1 MATAWQKIPRAF
13 ARMISRDCDG
23 LESRIVWWML
33 GRVQVRYSRGKVRI
47 PGETT
52 IRQTVKGEIV
62 TSSAVIGRDLGASDR
77 SVRRRLKTLDRFSW
91 MRVRG
96 SRGFT
101 GLQGGTLIT
110 LDLDAIESYE
120 IGQQRRSLPNR
131 PALVSKQTG
140 NGDQTDR
147 TPAPISVDV
156 PPSGGASALQARA
169 APGESD
175 VRRSNPTGQGL
186 TDETKQQGQA
196 RRPEGARPTDTAEA
210 APNGMASAVRP
221 QPPTAPAK
229 AGPTKA
235 DCQARQDSLLAEIAK
250 RKDKSTAAAQLQG
263 TTDKA
268 TTPGGVDFPKHET
281 DGQGKGLPPDDD
293 VPF

>member
-1 MATAWQKIPRAF
+1 MAAWQKLPRAF

-91 MRVRG
+91 IRVRG
-96 SRGFT
+96 ARGFT

-120 IGQQRRSLPNR
+120 IGHQRRSLPNR

-140 NGDQTDR
+140 TGGKTDR

-156 PPSGGASALQARA
+156 PPSGEESAPQARVSS
-169 APGESD
+169 GSDD
-175 VRRSNPTGQGL
+175 VRCSKPTGQGS
-186 TDETKQQGQA
+186 TTEPD
-196 RRPEGARPTDTAEA
+196 
-210 APNGMASAVRP
+210 GMASALKP
-221 QPPTAPAK
+221 QPPATETKAPAEAPPATPAK
-229 AGPTKA
+229 TGPTKE
-235 DCQARQDSLLAEIAK
+235 SLEAWRLEVLAEIDK
-250 RKDKSTAAAQLQG
+250 RKADKATAAALLQS
-263 TTDKA
+263 
-268 TTPGGVDFPKHET
+268 TPDEPTSTEPGPSSFPAHESN
-281 DGQGKGLPPDDD
+281 GQGHGLEPDDD
-293 VPF
+293 IPF